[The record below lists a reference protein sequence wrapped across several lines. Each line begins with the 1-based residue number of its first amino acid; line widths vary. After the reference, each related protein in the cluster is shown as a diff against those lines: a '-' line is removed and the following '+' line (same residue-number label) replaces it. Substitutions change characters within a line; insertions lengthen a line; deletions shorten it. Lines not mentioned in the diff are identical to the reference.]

1 MGKRIPPG
9 SGCGPPEQEME
20 ADGRFSS
27 RAHAHIN
34 DESFLSHLK
43 KKKKTLEIDFEFDEK
58 CIPPSRTSM
67 GFVTWLPFSFSWFWY
82 PPVTLGNYPFRFLSS
97 NMIMIELISPS
108 IPGVGM

>member
-9 SGCGPPEQEME
+9 SGCGPPESGVE
-20 ADGRFSS
+20 ADGRVSS
-27 RAHAHIN
+27 RAHALIN
-34 DESFLSHLK
+34 EESFLPLFTRK
-43 KKKKTLEIDFEFDEK
+43 KKLEIDFEFDEK

-82 PPVTLGNYPFRFLSS
+82 LPVTLGNYPFHFHSS